1 MSRVYLK
8 PDWKKVTTMQKL
20 LKSMIDGMMA
30 RNIPVDTIVIGSD
43 IRAEEV
49 RSALDFLGLDYH
61 VIADDELSPSRVWV
75 TSTHA
80 LSMIPGG
87 GRN

>member
-1 MSRVYLK
+1 MASAYLDK
-8 PDWKKVTTMQKL
+8 DYKKVTSMQKL
-20 LKSMIDGMMA
+20 LKSMINGMMS

-43 IRAEEV
+43 VRAEEV

-61 VIADDELSPSRVWV
+61 VIADDELSPKRVWV
-75 TSTHA
+75 TSAHA
-80 LSMIPGG
+80 LSMMPGG